1 MKVIKIQTNSI
12 KLGQFLKLSGIVF
25 SGGETKKFILEN
37 DVFVNEKIEKS
48 RGKQLFNGD
57 VISVNGEK
65 YQIEVVKCN

>member
-1 MKVIKIQTNSI
+1 MKIIKIQTNSI

-25 SGGETKKFILEN
+25 SGGEAKKIILEN

-48 RGKQLFNGD
+48 RGKQLFSGD
-57 VISVNGEK
+57 VISINGEK

>member
-57 VISVNGEK
+57 VVSVNGEK

>member
-12 KLGQFLKLSGIVF
+12 KLGQFLKLSSIVF

-37 DVFVNEKIEKS
+37 GVFVNEKIEKS

>member
-57 VISVNGEK
+57 VISVNGQK

>member
-12 KLGQFLKLSGIVF
+12 KLGQFLKLSGVVF

>member
-37 DVFVNEKIEKS
+37 DVFVNGKLEKS
-48 RGKQLFNGD
+48 RGKQLFHGD
-57 VISVNGEK
+57 IVTVENLK
-65 YQIEVVKCN
+65 YQIEVEKCN